1 MEKNKI
7 STYIESPILDCDSN
21 PAKAEG
27 PKGPNNN
34 RPHNWFFTLCMNQK
48 DRPIV
53 DIFNVLRYI
62 NKTKGITLASSY
74 LLEVKETT
82 GQLHIHILASV
93 PKRSTIMRDS
103 SRNIKRRLKRFYPGY
118 YLHINPIKN
127 TQHIFNILNYDKKTN
142 DEFAREYIKNGFEAG
157 YFNRCPYHTDCTC
170 SDFTLNEAYS
180 YYWYVPLQEGKLKF

>member
-1 MEKNKI
+1 MEIKI
-7 STYIESPILDCDSN
+7 SHNIVPNNEDSVRN

-27 PKGPNNN
+27 PTGPNTN
-34 RPHNWFFTLCMNQK
+34 RPYNWFFTLVMNHK
-48 DRPIV
+48 DKPIA

-93 PKRSTIMRDS
+93 PNRQTIMRDS

-118 YLHINPIKN
+118 YLHINPVKD

-142 DEFAREYIKNGFEAG
+142 DEFAREYILNGYNAG
-157 YFNRCPYHTDCTC
+157 YFNNCPYHTGCTC
-170 SDFTLNEAYS
+170 SDFTINEAYS
-180 YYWYVPLQEGKLKF
+180 YYWYVPLQEGKLKY